1 MTFSEILSREEN
13 NRNTVYLYKEGIFLK
28 AYERSAYLVYM
39 NIHEFK
45 VSRRYVKSVN
55 QEIFSL
61 GFPESSA
68 PKWLYGYR
76 YTWITDRIVMC
87 EINKECDE
95 VGYHAWKET
104 VPVNASD
111 RYTVHT
117 RVIEKAPV
125 YKTAYD
131 LLLQV
136 LAFSVNVSR
145 NMMNPIGMRLKE
157 LSYTLCYK
165 VRNLYDVPDRE
176 KEIDGA
182 VAICDEIAYILQILK
197 DTKEISLKAFA
208 LSSERVI
215 SVSRQLV
222 ALRGKVKA

>member
-1 MTFSEILSREEN
+1 MTFSEILAREEDN
-13 NRNTVYLYKEGIFLK
+13 WNTVYLYKEGIFLK
-28 AYERSAYLVYM
+28 AYAHSAYLVYM
-39 NIHEFK
+39 YIHEFK
-45 VSRRYVKSVN
+45 VSRRYIKSVN
-55 QEIFSL
+55 QDVFSL
-61 GFPESSA
+61 GFPESTA
-68 PKWLYGYR
+68 AKWLYGYR
-76 YTWITDRIVMC
+76 YTWISDRIVRC
-87 EINKECDE
+87 EINRECDE
-95 VGYHAWKET
+95 AGYQAWMDT
-104 VPVNASD
+104 IPVNASD

-136 LAFSVNVSR
+136 MSLSVNFSR
-145 NMMNPIGMRLKE
+145 NVRNPIGARLKE

-176 KEIDGA
+176 KEIDSE
-182 VAICDEIAYILQILK
+182 VALCDEIAYMLQVLK
-197 DTKEISLKAFA
+197 DLKEISLKAFA
-208 LSSERVI
+208 LSSERVV